1 MSHPSLVQTLY
12 EQTLARAKAGQPHF
26 NEPVTALQAIAIG
39 NYLTDNA
46 VTPPVTFRVLCNCA
60 TATPKEHTLRKVL
73 ERKLDFSWPSEEE
86 LAEALRPRVVTSQE
100 VQPHA

>member
-39 NYLTDNA
+39 NYLKDN
-46 VTPPVTFRVLCNCA
+46 TSNSIFRVLCNCA

-86 LAEALRPRVVTSQE
+86 LAEALRPRVVTPQE